1 VGSLCRPTREGLRNG
16 GATVRALVT
25 GGDGFVGRHLLAHLR
40 SLGDEATGV
49 DRECDV
55 TDAASVRAVLERV
68 RPDAIYHL
76 AALTAVGAS
85 WSDPVEYT
93 RVNVLGTQNILD
105 AAHDVVASAS
115 VVVVSSADVYG
126 VVRPE
131 DLPLVESFRVA
142 PANPYASSKVEAEHV
157 AQAAVRE
164 HAQRVLIARPFN
176 HVGPGQSTDFVVP
189 AIVSRLLEAVDDGAT
204 EIVVGDLSTR
214 RDFSD
219 VRDVVRAYRLLA
231 EHGVSGEVYNIAS
244 GVDVGLFDIAQRL
257 VAAIAPDV
265 ALVTDESLIRPVEV
279 PVSRGSYDKVR
290 RATKW
295 RPEITLDTS
304 LHDVIEEMRQRRAD
318 S

>member
-1 VGSLCRPTREGLRNG
+1 MKS
-16 GATVRALVT
+16 LVT
-25 GGDGFVGRHLLAHLR
+25 GADGFVGRHLLEHLTA
-40 SLGDEATGV
+40 SGDEVVGV
-49 DRECDV
+49 DRERDV
-55 TDAASVRAVLERV
+55 TDVSSVRAMLEDV
-68 RPDAIYHL
+68 QPDAIYHL

-85 WSDPVEYT
+85 WSNPVEYT
-93 RVNVLGTQNILD
+93 RVNVLGTKNVLD
-105 AAHDVVASAS
+105 VAHDVVPTAS
-115 VVVVSSADVYG
+115 VVLVSSADVYG

-157 AQAAVRE
+157 AHDAVRE
-164 HAQRVLIARPFN
+164 RQQRVVIARPFN

-189 AIVSRLLEAVDDGAT
+189 AIANRLLQAVDDGVD

-219 VRDVVRAYRLLA
+219 VRDVVRAYRLLI

-257 VAAIAPDV
+257 VAAIAPLV
-265 ALVTDESLIRPVEV
+265 RLVTDESLIRPVEV
-279 PVSRGSYDKVR
+279 PVSCGSYEKIR

-295 RPEITLDTS
+295 RPIITLDTS
-304 LHDVIEEMRQRRAD
+304 LHDVIDEMRRRRGD

>member
-1 VGSLCRPTREGLRNG
+1 MK
-16 GATVRALVT
+16 ALVT
-25 GGDGFVGRHLLAHLR
+25 GAAGFVGRHLLEHLR
-40 SLGDEATGV
+40 VSGDDAIGV

-55 TDAASVRAVLERV
+55 TDARSVFDILESV

-85 WSDPVEYT
+85 WSNPVEYT
-93 RVNVLGTQNILD
+93 RVNVLGTKNVLD
-105 AAHDVVASAS
+105 GASRVVPESS
-115 VVVVSSADVYG
+115 VVLVSSADVYG
-126 VVRPE
+126 VVRAE

-157 AQAAVRE
+157 GHDAVRE
-164 HAQRVLIARPFN
+164 RAQRVLIARPFN
-176 HVGPGQSTDFVVP
+176 HVGPGQSTNFVVP
-189 AIVSRLLEAVDDGAT
+189 AIVDRLLQALADGAD

-219 VRDVVRAYRLLA
+219 VRDVVRAYRLLV
-231 EHGVSGEVYNIAS
+231 EHGLSGEVYNIAS

-257 VAAIAPDV
+257 VAEIAPRV
-265 ALVTDESLIRPVEV
+265 RLRTDESLIRPVEI
-279 PVSRGSYDKVR
+279 PVSCGSYAKLT

-295 RPEITLDTS
+295 RPTITLDTS
-304 LHDVIEEMRQRRAD
+304 LRDVIDEMRHRRGE

>member
-1 VGSLCRPTREGLRNG
+1 M
-16 GATVRALVT
+16 RALVT
-25 GGDGFVGRHLLAHLR
+25 GADGFVGRHLLEHLR
-40 SLGDEATGV
+40 AHGDDAVGV

-55 TDAASVRAVLERV
+55 TDAASVLDTMKRV
-68 RPDAIYHL
+68 RPDALYHL

-85 WSDPVEYT
+85 WSNALEYT
-93 RVNVLGTQNILD
+93 RVNVLGTKNVLD
-105 AAHDVVASAS
+105 AAQQIVPEARVVL
-115 VVVVSSADVYG
+115 VSSADVYG
-126 VVRPE
+126 VVRAE

-157 AQAAVRE
+157 AHDCVRE
-164 HAQRVLIARPFN
+164 RGQRVVIARPFN

-189 AIVSRLLEAVDDGAT
+189 AITDRLLQALDDGVD

-219 VRDVVRAYRLLA
+219 VRDVVRAYRSLV

-244 GVDVGLFDIAQRL
+244 GVDVALFDIAQRL
-257 VAAIAPDV
+257 VAAIAPRV
-265 ALVTDESLIRPVEV
+265 RLRTDESLIRPVEV
-279 PVSRGSYDKVR
+279 PVSCGSYAKLR

-295 RPEITLDTS
+295 RPTISLDTS
-304 LHDVIEEMRQRRAD
+304 LRDVIDEMRHRRGD